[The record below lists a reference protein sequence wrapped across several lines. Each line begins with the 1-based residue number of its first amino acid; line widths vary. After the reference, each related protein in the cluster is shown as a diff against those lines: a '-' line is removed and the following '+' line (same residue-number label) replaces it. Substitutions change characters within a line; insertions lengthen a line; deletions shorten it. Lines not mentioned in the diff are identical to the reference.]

1 MSRQIQ
7 SLAGNCIFPNVLIL
21 DSVMFCVSDGL
32 HLIFDLISVLSW
44 HLNCFSCLQGVCLLT
59 CAPDDESPIL
69 IYLKTG
75 S

>member
-7 SLAGNCIFPNVLIL
+7 SLAGNCIFPNVLML

-32 HLIFDLISVLSW
+32 RLIFDLISGLSQY
-44 HLNCFSCLQGVCLLT
+44 LNCFSCLQGVCLLT
-59 CAPDDESPIL
+59 CAPNDESPIL
-69 IYLKTG
+69 NYLETG